1 MSIWFA
7 GRDVNLAILVGFNEG
22 SEGSTSIASPTASGG
37 ESRGSRG
44 DTIRIGISN
53 LLIPNGLR
61 SSQKPIEGSNP
72 SLSANRP
79 VNSRR
84 FRSDYCD
91 SDEALSRQ

>member
-7 GRDVNLAILVGFNEG
+7 GRDVNRAILVGFNEG

-37 ESRGSRG
+37 
-44 DTIRIGISN
+44 
-53 LLIPNGLR
+53 
-61 SSQKPIEGSNP
+61 PIEGSNP